1 MKATRRNFIAAACAG
16 AAAVMMALP
25 ASAADPIQLNLAD
38 VLPDGNFMVQNARRF
53 AEEVAKETKGEVVIN
68 VRPGGSLGFKGPEQM
83 RAVRDGMV
91 PMADILLSQQI
102 GDEPIFGIEG
112 VPFLVSSP
120 SDLRT
125 LHKFVRPELEKIAA
139 TKYNQKILY
148 MVPSPGQ
155 YLFLKIRTDKV
166 EGLKNIKIRGADKMT
181 VDTVSSI
188 GMAGV
193 LIPFGELIPALAS
206 GRVDGVA
213 TSATTGVDAKFWE
226 FMKYVYPT
234 NHTWSTNMVNIN
246 LNSWKKIPEHHQKTI
261 EAIAAR
267 LEPEFWTVSTNSDA
281 ESLKKLT
288 ANGMEVVPVGEA
300 MMADMRKRA
309 APLLDEYLK
318 RAPAAGP
325 FIKSYQE
332 AMGRK

>member
-1 MKATRRNFIAAACAG
+1 MNTARRSFLFATCAG
-16 AAAVMMALP
+16 VAAGIFSLS
-25 ASAADPIQLNLAD
+25 ASAAPIQLNLAD
-38 VLPDGNFMVQNARRF
+38 PLPDGNFMVQNAKRF
-53 AEEVAKETKGEVVIN
+53 ADEVAKQTNGDVVIN
-68 VRPGGSLGFKGPEQM
+68 VRPGGSLGFKGPEQL

-102 GDEPIFGIEG
+102 GEDAFFGVEG
-112 VPFLVSSP
+112 VPFMVNSQA
-120 SDLRT
+120 DLRA
-125 LHKFVRPELEKIAA
+125 LHKFVRPEIEKLVS

-155 YLFLKIRTDKV
+155 YLFLKVKTDKI

-181 VDTVSSI
+181 VDTVTSV

-226 FMKYVYPT
+226 FLKYVYPT
-234 NHTWSTNMVNIN
+234 NHTWSTNMVNVN
-246 LNSWKKIPEHHQKTI
+246 LDAWKKVPPQHQKTI
-261 EAIAAR
+261 EAIAAK
-267 LEPEFWTVSTNSDA
+267 LEPEFWAVSNDA
-281 ESLKKLT
+281 DSESLKKLT
-288 ANGMEVVPVGEA
+288 ANGMEVVTVPPA
-300 MMADMRKRA
+300 MMSSMRKAA

-318 RAPAAGP
+318 RAPAAAP
-325 FIKSYQE
+325 YIKSYL
-332 AMGRK
+332 AATGKN